1 MSAIA
6 LPASAATG
14 SGEMYASLNGGP
26 TVSNTSVRK
35 SSSGS
40 YAYTAKPYSSGGWSS
55 KGDEWVYFRGR
66 SSSGAQATGLHHR
79 AYYGSTVTG
88 TIPYLSGYGTVGTYY
103 KLAIEYDNDNPY
115 KYVDLYVNLDP
126 VNVKSIILSN
136 LGRKVGKTPTFL
148 SCFLRSRLC
157 KNLYFEL

>member
-1 MSAIA
+1 MKLKRLFTGVLSAIMLMSAIA

-35 SSSGS
+35 SSSGN

-79 AYYGSTVTG
+79 AYY
-88 TIPYLSGYGTVGTYY
+88 
-103 KLAIEYDNDNPY
+103 
-115 KYVDLYVNLDP
+115 
-126 VNVKSIILSN
+126 
-136 LGRKVGKTPTFL
+136 R
-148 SCFLRSRLC
+148 
-157 KNLYFEL
+157 

>member
-1 MSAIA
+1 MKLKRLFTGVLSAVMLMSAIA

-103 KLAIEYDNDNPY
+103 KLAIEYGNDNPY
-115 KYVDLYVNLDP
+115 KYVDLYVTW
-126 VNVKSIILSN
+126 
-136 LGRKVGKTPTFL
+136 TP
-148 SCFLRSRLC
+148 
-157 KNLYFEL
+157 